1 MFHFS
6 EGRKWVLILPKQRKQ
21 NTPCRCGH
29 SRASE
34 ARQPSLSSGP
44 CSWMGQRGGEG
55 EQRQGPMAPRSRN
68 HDVLGRLDPEE
79 ASFGKGLSGF
89 PGVKLSSCRKVSLQ
103 QALRLPLQ
111 FNYKEDKCSL
121 ARCLLFQDL
130 GVLVGRGSHRPAPGV
145 TAGHA
150 GPGFS
155 CISAL
160 IQTQAIAG
168 ALSSTLKSWRDRSP
182 SGLNNPIK
190 CSVAWKKCFFQLD
203 LL

>member
-1 MFHFS
+1 MLLDGAAGWGGGAETGPHGSKGQVPRFLGVVS
-6 EGRKWVLILPKQRKQ
+6 VPGTA
-21 NTPCRCGH
+21 TP
-29 SRASE
+29 
-34 ARQPSLSSGP
+34 
-44 CSWMGQRGGEG
+44 
-55 EQRQGPMAPRSRN
+55 RN
-68 HDVLGRLDPEE
+68 HDMLGRMDPEE

-89 PGVKLSSCRKVSLQ
+89 PGVKLSSCRKVNLP
-103 QALRLPLQ
+103 QALHLPLQ

-121 ARCLLFQDL
+121 PRCLLFQDQ
-130 GVLVGRGSHRPAPGV
+130 GVLVGRGSHGPAPGM
-145 TAGHA
+145 TADHA

-160 IQTQAIAG
+160 TQTQAVAG
-168 ALSSTLKSWRDRSP
+168 VLSSAPKSWRDRSP